1 MKNTYLL
8 ILITVFLNS
17 CSNEKE
23 PSLEEILAT
32 NDVELLKSRKSE
44 IDAKLEE
51 LSLDLDQLNNKLSIL
66 NKDRNTPL
74 ITTITSS
81 EQKFN
86 HFIELQGNVKTKQN
100 VLVYPEM
107 PGILN
112 KVYVKEG
119 QKVIKDE
126 ILATIDDGGLSQQ
139 LLLLKSNEQLAKTT
153 FERQKRLWD
162 QQIGSEIQ
170 YLQAKTSYNSQK
182 NATRQLKKQLG
193 KFTIRAPF
201 SGIIDNVFKE
211 KGTVVAPGPGAEIFR
226 IINLSNMYIET
237 DVPESY
243 ISSIKKNKMVEVNF
257 PILGRSYDSS
267 IRQVGNFINPSNRT
281 FRIEVGIPN
290 LDGEIKPNLTAKLR
304 LNDYSSSNAIL
315 IPQSIISENAKGQQF
330 IYVVKDNKEKNQ
342 VYAERLIIE
351 LRDKVGK
358 GFGSAPSPP
367 SMPSSEAG
375 SMDDASATKFQD
387 AIAALTALGYKITE
401 ADKSVNRAI
410 TKLGPSATVEEIIKT
425 ALNP

>member
-17 CSNEKE
+17 CSNKKQL
-23 PSLEEILAT
+23 SLEEVLVT

-74 ITTITSS
+74 ITTITTS

-119 QKVIKDE
+119 QKVKKDQ

-170 YLQAKTSYNSQK
+170 YLQAKTSYDSQK
-182 NATRQLKKQLG
+182 NATRQLIKQLG

-201 SGIIDNVFKE
+201 SGIIDDVFKE

-304 LNDYSSSNAIL
+304 LNDYSNSNAIL

-342 VYAERLIIE
+342 VYAERLVIE
-351 LRDKVGK
+351 TGK
-358 GFGSAPSPP
+358 TNGDFI
-367 SMPSSEAG
+367 EVTKNL
-375 SMDDASATKFQD
+375 DANVEVILEGAR
-387 AIAALTALGYKITE
+387 
-401 ADKSVNRAI
+401 SVNNGQVVKVI
-410 TKLGPSATVEEIIKT
+410 NKK
-425 ALNP
+425 

>member
-1 MKNTYLL
+1 MKNIYLL
-8 ILITVFLNS
+8 IIITVFLNS

-51 LSLDLDQLNNKLSIL
+51 LTLSLNQLNNKLSVL

-74 ITTITSS
+74 ITTITTS

-119 QKVIKDE
+119 QKVKKDQ

-170 YLQAKTSYNSQK
+170 YLQAKTSYDSQK

-201 SGIIDNVFKE
+201 SGIIDDVFKE

-257 PILGRSYDSS
+257 PILGRSYDSN

-304 LNDYSSSNAIL
+304 LNDYSNSNAIL

-342 VYAERLIIE
+342 VYAERLVIETGKTNGDFIEVTKNLDANVDIILE
-351 LRDKVGK
+351 GAR
-358 GFGSAPSPP
+358 
-367 SMPSSEAG
+367 
-375 SMDDASATKFQD
+375 
-387 AIAALTALGYKITE
+387 
-401 ADKSVNRAI
+401 SVNNGQVVKVI
-410 TKLGPSATVEEIIKT
+410 NKK
-425 ALNP
+425 

>member
-17 CSNEKE
+17 CSNKKQL
-23 PSLEEILAT
+23 SLEEVLVT

-74 ITTITSS
+74 ITTITTS

-182 NATRQLKKQLG
+182 NATRQLIKQLG

-257 PILGRSYDSS
+257 PILGRSYDTS

-304 LNDYSSSNAIL
+304 LNDYSNSNAIL

-342 VYAERLIIE
+342 VYAERLVIE
-351 LRDKVGK
+351 TGK
-358 GFGSAPSPP
+358 TNGDFI
-367 SMPSSEAG
+367 EVTKNL
-375 SMDDASATKFQD
+375 DANVEVILEGAR
-387 AIAALTALGYKITE
+387 
-401 ADKSVNRAI
+401 SVNNGQVVKVI
-410 TKLGPSATVEEIIKT
+410 NKK
-425 ALNP
+425 

>member
-1 MKNTYLL
+1 MKNIFLL
-8 ILITVFLNS
+8 IIITVFLNS

-23 PSLEEILAT
+23 PSLEEVLAT

-51 LSLDLDQLNNKLSIL
+51 LTLSLNQLNNKLSVL

-74 ITTITSS
+74 ITTITTS

-119 QKVIKDE
+119 QKVKKDQ

-170 YLQAKTSYNSQK
+170 YLQAKTSYDSQK
-182 NATRQLKKQLG
+182 NATRQLIKQLG

-201 SGIIDNVFKE
+201 SGIIDDVFKE

-304 LNDYSSSNAIL
+304 LNDYSNSNAIL

-342 VYAERLIIE
+342 VYAERLVIE
-351 LRDKVGK
+351 TGK
-358 GFGSAPSPP
+358 TNGDFI
-367 SMPSSEAG
+367 EVTKNL
-375 SMDDASATKFQD
+375 DANVEVILEGAR
-387 AIAALTALGYKITE
+387 
-401 ADKSVNRAI
+401 SVNNGQVVKVI
-410 TKLGPSATVEEIIKT
+410 NKK
-425 ALNP
+425 

>member
-8 ILITVFLNS
+8 IIITVFLNS
-17 CSNEKE
+17 CSNKKE

-51 LSLDLDQLNNKLSIL
+51 LSLDLNQLNNKLNVL

-74 ITTITSS
+74 ITTIITS
-81 EQKFN
+81 EQQFN

-119 QKVIKDE
+119 QKVKKDQ

-139 LLLLKSNEQLAKTT
+139 LMLLESNEQLAKTT

-170 YLQAKTSYNSQK
+170 YLQAKTSYDSQK
-182 NATRQLKKQLG
+182 NATRQLKKQLD

-201 SGIIDNVFKE
+201 SGIIDDVFKE

-257 PILGRSYDSS
+257 PILERSYDSS

-281 FRIEVGIPN
+281 FKIEVGIPN
-290 LDGEIKPNLTAKLR
+290 IDGEIKPNLTAKLK
-304 LNDYSSSNAIL
+304 LNDYSNLNAIL
-315 IPQSIISENAKGQQF
+315 IPQSIISENANGQQF
-330 IYVVKDNKEKNQ
+330 IYVVKDDKENRQ
-342 VYAERLIIE
+342 VYAERLVIE
-351 LRDKVGK
+351 TGK
-358 GFGSAPSPP
+358 TDGDFI
-367 SMPSSEAG
+367 EVTKNL
-375 SMDDASATKFQD
+375 DANVEVILEGAR
-387 AIAALTALGYKITE
+387 
-401 ADKSVNRAI
+401 SVNNGQVVKVI
-410 TKLGPSATVEEIIKT
+410 NKK
-425 ALNP
+425 

>member
-17 CSNEKE
+17 CSNKKQL
-23 PSLEEILAT
+23 SLEEVLVT

-74 ITTITSS
+74 ITTITTS

-119 QKVIKDE
+119 QKVIKDD

-170 YLQAKTSYNSQK
+170 YLQAKTSYDSQK

-201 SGIIDNVFKE
+201 SGIIDDVFKE
-211 KGTVVAPGPGAEIFR
+211 KGTVVAPGPGAELFR

-304 LNDYSSSNAIL
+304 LNNYSNSNAIL

-342 VYAERLIIE
+342 VYAERLVIETGKTNGDFIEVTKNLDANVDIILE
-351 LRDKVGK
+351 GAR
-358 GFGSAPSPP
+358 
-367 SMPSSEAG
+367 
-375 SMDDASATKFQD
+375 
-387 AIAALTALGYKITE
+387 
-401 ADKSVNRAI
+401 SVNNGQVVKVI
-410 TKLGPSATVEEIIKT
+410 NKK
-425 ALNP
+425 

>member
-1 MKNTYLL
+1 MKNIFLL
-8 ILITVFLNS
+8 IIITVFLNS
-17 CSNEKE
+17 CSNKKE
-23 PSLEEILAT
+23 PSLEEVLAT

-51 LSLDLDQLNNKLSIL
+51 LTLDLNQLNNKLSVL

-74 ITTITSS
+74 ITTIRTS

-119 QKVIKDE
+119 QKVKKDQ

-162 QQIGSEIQ
+162 QKIGSEIQ
-170 YLQAKTSYNSQK
+170 YLQAKTSYDSQK
-182 NATRQLKKQLG
+182 NATKQLKKQLG

-201 SGIIDNVFKE
+201 SGIIDDVFKE
-211 KGTVVAPGPGAEIFR
+211 KGTVVAPGPGAELFR

-304 LNDYSSSNAIL
+304 LNDYSNSNAIL

-342 VYAERLIIE
+342 VYAERLVIE
-351 LRDKVGK
+351 TGK
-358 GFGSAPSPP
+358 TNGDFI
-367 SMPSSEAG
+367 EVTKNL
-375 SMDDASATKFQD
+375 DANVEVILEGAR
-387 AIAALTALGYKITE
+387 
-401 ADKSVNRAI
+401 SVNNGQVV
-410 TKLGPSATVEEIIKT
+410 KVIKKI
-425 ALNP
+425 N

>member
-8 ILITVFLNS
+8 IIITVFLNS
-17 CSNEKE
+17 CSNKKE

-51 LSLDLDQLNNKLSIL
+51 LSLDLNQLNNKLNVL

-74 ITTITSS
+74 ITTITTS
-81 EQKFN
+81 EQQFN

-119 QKVIKDE
+119 QKVKKDQ

-139 LLLLKSNEQLAKTT
+139 LMLLESNEQLAKTT

-170 YLQAKTSYNSQK
+170 YLQAKTSYDSQK
-182 NATRQLKKQLG
+182 NATRQLKKQLD

-201 SGIIDNVFKE
+201 SGIIDDVFKE

-304 LNDYSSSNAIL
+304 LNDYSNSNAIL

-342 VYAERLIIE
+342 VYAERLVIE
-351 LRDKVGK
+351 TGK
-358 GFGSAPSPP
+358 TNGDFI
-367 SMPSSEAG
+367 EVTKNL
-375 SMDDASATKFQD
+375 DANVEVILEGAR
-387 AIAALTALGYKITE
+387 
-401 ADKSVNRAI
+401 SVNNGQVV
-410 TKLGPSATVEEIIKT
+410 KVIKKI
-425 ALNP
+425 N

>member
-1 MKNTYLL
+1 MKNIYLL
-8 ILITVFLNS
+8 IIITVFLNS
-17 CSNEKE
+17 CSNKKE
-23 PSLEEILAT
+23 PSLEEVLAT

-51 LSLDLDQLNNKLSIL
+51 LTLDLNQLNNKLSVL

-74 ITTITSS
+74 ITTIRTS

-107 PGILN
+107 PGILY

-119 QKVIKDE
+119 QKVKKDQ

-162 QQIGSEIQ
+162 QKIGSEIQ
-170 YLQAKTSYNSQK
+170 YLQAKTSYDSQK
-182 NATRQLKKQLG
+182 NATKQLKKQLG

-201 SGIIDNVFKE
+201 SGIIDDVFKE
-211 KGTVVAPGPGAEIFR
+211 KGTVVAPGPGAELFR

-304 LNDYSSSNAIL
+304 LNDYSNSNAIL

-342 VYAERLIIE
+342 VYAERLVIETGKTNGDFIEVTKNLDANVDIILE
-351 LRDKVGK
+351 GAR
-358 GFGSAPSPP
+358 
-367 SMPSSEAG
+367 
-375 SMDDASATKFQD
+375 
-387 AIAALTALGYKITE
+387 
-401 ADKSVNRAI
+401 SVNNGQVVKVI
-410 TKLGPSATVEEIIKT
+410 NKK
-425 ALNP
+425 

>member
-1 MKNTYLL
+1 MKNIYLVIIIT
-8 ILITVFLNS
+8 ILLNS
-17 CSNEKE
+17 CSKEKE
-23 PSLEEILAT
+23 PSLEEIFAT

-51 LSLDLDQLNNKLSIL
+51 LTLSLNQLNNKLSVL

-74 ITTITSS
+74 ITTITTS

-119 QKVIKDE
+119 QKVKKDQ

-162 QQIGSEIQ
+162 QKIGSEIQ
-170 YLQAKTSYNSQK
+170 YLQAKTSYDSQK
-182 NATRQLKKQLG
+182 NATKQLKKQLG

-201 SGIIDNVFKE
+201 SGIIDDVFKE
-211 KGTVVAPGPGAEIFR
+211 KGTVVAPGPGAELFR
-226 IINLSNMYIET
+226 IINLSDMYVET

-304 LNDYSSSNAIL
+304 LNDYSNSNAIL

-342 VYAERLIIE
+342 VYAERLVIETGKTSGDFIEVTKNLDADVEIILE
-351 LRDKVGK
+351 GAR
-358 GFGSAPSPP
+358 
-367 SMPSSEAG
+367 
-375 SMDDASATKFQD
+375 
-387 AIAALTALGYKITE
+387 
-401 ADKSVNRAI
+401 SVNN
-410 TKLGPSATVEEIIKT
+410 GQVVTVIKKK
-425 ALNP
+425 

>member
-1 MKNTYLL
+1 MKNIYLL
-8 ILITVFLNS
+8 IIITVFLNS

-51 LSLDLDQLNNKLSIL
+51 LTLDLNQLNNKLSVL

-74 ITTITSS
+74 ITTITTS

-119 QKVIKDE
+119 QKVKKDQ

-170 YLQAKTSYNSQK
+170 YLQAKTSYDSQK

-201 SGIIDNVFKE
+201 SGIIDDVFKE

-267 IRQVGNFINPSNRT
+267 IRQVGNFINPTNRT

-304 LNDYSSSNAIL
+304 LNDYSNSNAIL

-342 VYAERLIIE
+342 VYAERLVIE
-351 LRDKVGK
+351 TGK
-358 GFGSAPSPP
+358 TNGDFI
-367 SMPSSEAG
+367 EVTKNL
-375 SMDDASATKFQD
+375 DANVEVILEGAR
-387 AIAALTALGYKITE
+387 
-401 ADKSVNRAI
+401 SVNNGQVVKVI
-410 TKLGPSATVEEIIKT
+410 NKK
-425 ALNP
+425 

>member
-17 CSNEKE
+17 CSNKKQL
-23 PSLEEILAT
+23 SLEEVLVT

-74 ITTITSS
+74 ITTITTS

-139 LLLLKSNEQLAKTT
+139 LLLLQSNEQLAKTT

-257 PILGRSYDSS
+257 PILGRSYDTS

-304 LNDYSSSNAIL
+304 LNDYSNSNAIL

-330 IYVVKDNKEKNQ
+330 IYVVKDDKEKNQ
-342 VYAERLIIE
+342 VYAERLVIE
-351 LRDKVGK
+351 TGK
-358 GFGSAPSPP
+358 TNGDFI
-367 SMPSSEAG
+367 EVTKNL
-375 SMDDASATKFQD
+375 DANVEVILEGAR
-387 AIAALTALGYKITE
+387 
-401 ADKSVNRAI
+401 SVNNGQVVKVI
-410 TKLGPSATVEEIIKT
+410 NKK
-425 ALNP
+425 

>member
-1 MKNTYLL
+1 MKNIYLL
-8 ILITVFLNS
+8 FFAAIVLNA
-17 CSNEKE
+17 CSNKKE
-23 PSLEEILAT
+23 LSLEEVLAT

-51 LSLDLDQLNNKLSIL
+51 LTLDLNQLNNKLSVL

-74 ITTITSS
+74 ITTIRTS

-119 QKVIKDE
+119 QKVKKDQ

-162 QQIGSEIQ
+162 QKIGSEIQ
-170 YLQAKTSYNSQK
+170 YLQAKTSYDSQK
-182 NATRQLKKQLG
+182 NATKQLKKQLG

-201 SGIIDNVFKE
+201 SGIIDDVFKE
-211 KGTVVAPGPGAEIFR
+211 KGTVVAPGPGAELFR

-304 LNDYSSSNAIL
+304 LNDYSNSNAIL

-342 VYAERLIIE
+342 VYAERLVIE
-351 LRDKVGK
+351 TGK
-358 GFGSAPSPP
+358 TNGDFI
-367 SMPSSEAG
+367 EVTKNL
-375 SMDDASATKFQD
+375 DANVEVILEGAR
-387 AIAALTALGYKITE
+387 
-401 ADKSVNRAI
+401 SVNNGQVV
-410 TKLGPSATVEEIIKT
+410 KVIKKI
-425 ALNP
+425 N

>member
-17 CSNEKE
+17 CSNKKQL
-23 PSLEEILAT
+23 SLEEVLVT

-74 ITTITSS
+74 ITTITTS

-153 FERQKRLWD
+153 FERQKRLLD

-257 PILGRSYDSS
+257 PILGRSYDTS

-304 LNDYSSSNAIL
+304 LNDYSNSNAIL

-342 VYAERLIIE
+342 VYAERLVIE
-351 LRDKVGK
+351 TGK
-358 GFGSAPSPP
+358 TNGDFI
-367 SMPSSEAG
+367 EVTKNL
-375 SMDDASATKFQD
+375 DANVEVILEGAR
-387 AIAALTALGYKITE
+387 
-401 ADKSVNRAI
+401 SVNNGQVVKVI
-410 TKLGPSATVEEIIKT
+410 NKK
-425 ALNP
+425 

>member
-17 CSNEKE
+17 CSNKKQL
-23 PSLEEILAT
+23 SLEEVLVT

-74 ITTITSS
+74 ITTITTS

-257 PILGRSYDSS
+257 PILGRSYDTS

-304 LNDYSSSNAIL
+304 LNDYSNSNAIL

-342 VYAERLIIE
+342 VYAERLVIE
-351 LRDKVGK
+351 TGK
-358 GFGSAPSPP
+358 TNGDFI
-367 SMPSSEAG
+367 EV
-375 SMDDASATKFQD
+375 TKNLY
-387 AIAALTALGYKITE
+387 ANVEVILEGAR
-401 ADKSVNRAI
+401 SVNNGQVVKVI
-410 TKLGPSATVEEIIKT
+410 NKK
-425 ALNP
+425 

>member
-1 MKNTYLL
+1 MKNIYLL
-8 ILITVFLNS
+8 IIITVFLNS
-17 CSNEKE
+17 CSNKKE
-23 PSLEEILAT
+23 PSLEEVLAT

-51 LSLDLDQLNNKLSIL
+51 LTLDLNQLNNKLSVL

-74 ITTITSS
+74 ITTIRTS

-119 QKVIKDE
+119 QKVKKDQ

-162 QQIGSEIQ
+162 QKIGSEIQ
-170 YLQAKTSYNSQK
+170 YLQAKTSYDSQK
-182 NATRQLKKQLG
+182 NATKQLKKQLG

-201 SGIIDNVFKE
+201 SGIIDDVFKE
-211 KGTVVAPGPGAEIFR
+211 KGTVVAPGPGAELFR

-304 LNDYSSSNAIL
+304 LNDYSNSNAIL

-342 VYAERLIIE
+342 VYAERLVIETGKTNGDFIEVTKNLDANVDIILE
-351 LRDKVGK
+351 GAR
-358 GFGSAPSPP
+358 
-367 SMPSSEAG
+367 
-375 SMDDASATKFQD
+375 
-387 AIAALTALGYKITE
+387 
-401 ADKSVNRAI
+401 SVNNGQVVKVI
-410 TKLGPSATVEEIIKT
+410 NKK
-425 ALNP
+425 

>member
-1 MKNTYLL
+1 MKNIYLL
-8 ILITVFLNS
+8 IIITVFLNS
-17 CSNEKE
+17 CSNKKE

-51 LSLDLDQLNNKLSIL
+51 LTLDLNQLNNKLSVL

-74 ITTITSS
+74 ITTITTS
-81 EQKFN
+81 EQQFN

-119 QKVIKDE
+119 QKVKKDQ

-139 LLLLKSNEQLAKTT
+139 LMLLESNEQLAKTT

-170 YLQAKTSYNSQK
+170 YLQAKTSYDSQK

-201 SGIIDNVFKE
+201 SGIIDDVFKE

-290 LDGEIKPNLTAKLR
+290 LDGAIKPNLTAKLR
-304 LNDYSSSNAIL
+304 LNDYSNSNAIL

-342 VYAERLIIE
+342 VYAERLVIETGKTNGDFIEVTKNLDANVDIILE
-351 LRDKVGK
+351 GAR
-358 GFGSAPSPP
+358 
-367 SMPSSEAG
+367 
-375 SMDDASATKFQD
+375 
-387 AIAALTALGYKITE
+387 
-401 ADKSVNRAI
+401 SVNNGQVVKVI
-410 TKLGPSATVEEIIKT
+410 NKK
-425 ALNP
+425 

>member
-1 MKNTYLL
+1 MKNIYLL
-8 ILITVFLNS
+8 IIITVFLNS
-17 CSNEKE
+17 CSNKKE
-23 PSLEEILAT
+23 PSLEEVLAT

-51 LSLDLDQLNNKLSIL
+51 LTLDLNQLNNKLSVL

-74 ITTITSS
+74 ITTIRTS

-119 QKVIKDE
+119 QKVKKDQ

-139 LLLLKSNEQLAKTT
+139 LLLLKSNEQLEKTT

-162 QQIGSEIQ
+162 QKIGSEIQ
-170 YLQAKTSYNSQK
+170 YLQAKTSYDSQK
-182 NATRQLKKQLG
+182 NATKQLKKQLG

-201 SGIIDNVFKE
+201 SGIIDDVFKE
-211 KGTVVAPGPGAEIFR
+211 KGTVVAPGPGAELFR

-304 LNDYSSSNAIL
+304 LNDYSNSNAIL

-342 VYAERLIIE
+342 VYAERLVIE
-351 LRDKVGK
+351 TGK
-358 GFGSAPSPP
+358 TNGDFI
-367 SMPSSEAG
+367 EVTKNL
-375 SMDDASATKFQD
+375 DANVEVILEGAR
-387 AIAALTALGYKITE
+387 
-401 ADKSVNRAI
+401 SVNNGQVV
-410 TKLGPSATVEEIIKT
+410 KVIKKI
-425 ALNP
+425 N

>member
-17 CSNEKE
+17 CSNKKQL
-23 PSLEEILAT
+23 SLEEVLVT

-74 ITTITSS
+74 ITTITTS
-81 EQKFN
+81 EEKFN

-119 QKVIKDE
+119 QKVIKDD

-257 PILGRSYDSS
+257 PILGRSYDTS

-304 LNDYSSSNAIL
+304 LNDYSNSNAIL

-342 VYAERLIIE
+342 VYAERLVIE
-351 LRDKVGK
+351 TGK
-358 GFGSAPSPP
+358 TNGDFI
-367 SMPSSEAG
+367 EVTKNL
-375 SMDDASATKFQD
+375 DANVEVILEGAR
-387 AIAALTALGYKITE
+387 
-401 ADKSVNRAI
+401 SVNNGQVVKVI
-410 TKLGPSATVEEIIKT
+410 NKK
-425 ALNP
+425 

>member
-8 ILITVFLNS
+8 IIITVFLNS
-17 CSNEKE
+17 CSNKKE

-32 NDVELLKSRKSE
+32 NDIELLKSKKSE

-51 LSLDLDQLNNKLSIL
+51 LSLDLNQLNNKLNVL

-74 ITTITSS
+74 ITTITTI
-81 EQKFN
+81 EQQFN

-119 QKVIKDE
+119 QKVKKDQ

-170 YLQAKTSYNSQK
+170 YLQAKTSYDSQK

-201 SGIIDNVFKE
+201 SGIIDDVFKE

-304 LNDYSSSNAIL
+304 LNDYSNSNAIL

-342 VYAERLIIE
+342 VYAERLVIE
-351 LRDKVGK
+351 TGK
-358 GFGSAPSPP
+358 TNGDFI
-367 SMPSSEAG
+367 EVTKNL
-375 SMDDASATKFQD
+375 DANVEVILEGAR
-387 AIAALTALGYKITE
+387 
-401 ADKSVNRAI
+401 SVNNGQVV
-410 TKLGPSATVEEIIKT
+410 KVIKKI
-425 ALNP
+425 N

>member
-1 MKNTYLL
+1 MKNIYLL
-8 ILITVFLNS
+8 IIITVCLNS

-44 IDAKLEE
+44 IDAKLEK
-51 LSLDLDQLNNKLSIL
+51 LSLDLDQLNNKLSVL

-74 ITTITSS
+74 ITTITTS

-119 QKVIKDE
+119 QKVKKDQ

-257 PILGRSYDSS
+257 PILGRSYDTS

-304 LNDYSSSNAIL
+304 LNDYSNSNAIL

-330 IYVVKDNKEKNQ
+330 IYVVKDDKEKNQ
-342 VYAERLIIE
+342 VYAERLVIE
-351 LRDKVGK
+351 TGK
-358 GFGSAPSPP
+358 TNGDFI
-367 SMPSSEAG
+367 EVTKNL
-375 SMDDASATKFQD
+375 DANVEVILEGAR
-387 AIAALTALGYKITE
+387 
-401 ADKSVNRAI
+401 SVNNGQVVKVI
-410 TKLGPSATVEEIIKT
+410 NKK
-425 ALNP
+425 

>member
-1 MKNTYLL
+1 MKNIYLL
-8 ILITVFLNS
+8 IIITVFLNS

-32 NDVELLKSRKSE
+32 NDIELLKSRKSE

-51 LSLDLDQLNNKLSIL
+51 LTLDLNQLNNKLSVL

-74 ITTITSS
+74 ITTITTS

-112 KVYVKEG
+112 EVYVKEG
-119 QKVIKDE
+119 QKVKKDQ

-170 YLQAKTSYNSQK
+170 YLQAKTSYDSQK

-201 SGIIDNVFKE
+201 SGIIDDVFKE

-237 DVPESY
+237 EVPESY

-342 VYAERLIIE
+342 VYAERLVIE
-351 LRDKVGK
+351 TGK
-358 GFGSAPSPP
+358 TNGDFI
-367 SMPSSEAG
+367 EVTKNL
-375 SMDDASATKFQD
+375 DANVEVILEGAR
-387 AIAALTALGYKITE
+387 
-401 ADKSVNRAI
+401 SVNNGQVVKVI
-410 TKLGPSATVEEIIKT
+410 NKK
-425 ALNP
+425 

>member
-8 ILITVFLNS
+8 IIITVFLNS
-17 CSNEKE
+17 CSNKKE

-51 LSLDLDQLNNKLSIL
+51 LSLDLNQLNNKLNVL

-74 ITTITSS
+74 ITTITTS
-81 EQKFN
+81 EQQFN

-119 QKVIKDE
+119 QKVKKDQ

-139 LLLLKSNEQLAKTT
+139 LMLLESNEQLAKTT

-170 YLQAKTSYNSQK
+170 YLQAKTSYDSQK
-182 NATRQLKKQLG
+182 NATRQLKKQLD

-201 SGIIDNVFKE
+201 SGIIDDVFKE

-257 PILGRSYDSS
+257 PILERSYDSS

-281 FRIEVGIPN
+281 FKIEVGIPN
-290 LDGEIKPNLTAKLR
+290 IDGEIKPNLTAKLR
-304 LNDYSSSNAIL
+304 LNDYSNSNAIL
-315 IPQSIISENAKGQQF
+315 IPQSIISENSNGQQF
-330 IYVVKDNKEKNQ
+330 IYVVKEDKENRQ
-342 VYAERLIIE
+342 VYAERLVIE
-351 LRDKVGK
+351 TGK
-358 GFGSAPSPP
+358 TDGDFI
-367 SMPSSEAG
+367 EVTKNL
-375 SMDDASATKFQD
+375 DANVEVILEGAR
-387 AIAALTALGYKITE
+387 
-401 ADKSVNRAI
+401 SVNNGQVVKVI
-410 TKLGPSATVEEIIKT
+410 NKK
-425 ALNP
+425 

>member
-17 CSNEKE
+17 CSNKKQL
-23 PSLEEILAT
+23 SLEEVLVT

-74 ITTITSS
+74 ITTITTS

-119 QKVIKDE
+119 QKVIKDD

-170 YLQAKTSYNSQK
+170 YLQAKTSYDSQK

-201 SGIIDNVFKE
+201 SGIIDDVFKE

-290 LDGEIKPNLTAKLR
+290 LGGEIKPNLTAKLR
-304 LNDYSSSNAIL
+304 LNDYSNSNAIL

-342 VYAERLIIE
+342 VYAERLVIETGKTNGDFIEVTKNLDANVDIILE
-351 LRDKVGK
+351 GAR
-358 GFGSAPSPP
+358 
-367 SMPSSEAG
+367 
-375 SMDDASATKFQD
+375 
-387 AIAALTALGYKITE
+387 
-401 ADKSVNRAI
+401 SVNNGQVVKVI
-410 TKLGPSATVEEIIKT
+410 NKK
-425 ALNP
+425 

>member
-8 ILITVFLNS
+8 IIITVFLNS
-17 CSNEKE
+17 CSNKKE

-32 NDVELLKSRKSE
+32 NDIELLKSKKSE

-51 LSLDLDQLNNKLSIL
+51 LSLDLNQLNNKLNVL

-74 ITTITSS
+74 ITTITTS
-81 EQKFN
+81 EQQFN

-119 QKVIKDE
+119 QKVKKDQ

-139 LLLLKSNEQLAKTT
+139 LMLLESNEQLAKTT

-170 YLQAKTSYNSQK
+170 YLQAKTSYDSQK
-182 NATRQLKKQLG
+182 NATRQLKKQLD

-201 SGIIDNVFKE
+201 SGIIDDVFKE

-257 PILGRSYDSS
+257 PILERSYDSS

-281 FRIEVGIPN
+281 FKIEVGIPN
-290 LDGEIKPNLTAKLR
+290 IDGEIKPNLTAKLK
-304 LNDYSSSNAIL
+304 LNDYSNLNAIL
-315 IPQSIISENAKGQQF
+315 IPQSIISENSNGQQF
-330 IYVVKDNKEKNQ
+330 IYVVKEDKENRQ
-342 VYAERLIIE
+342 VYAERLVIE
-351 LRDKVGK
+351 TGK
-358 GFGSAPSPP
+358 TDGDFI
-367 SMPSSEAG
+367 EVTKNL
-375 SMDDASATKFQD
+375 DANVEVILEGAR
-387 AIAALTALGYKITE
+387 
-401 ADKSVNRAI
+401 SVNNGQVVKVI
-410 TKLGPSATVEEIIKT
+410 NKK
-425 ALNP
+425 

>member
-8 ILITVFLNS
+8 IIITVFLNS
-17 CSNEKE
+17 CSNKKE

-32 NDVELLKSRKSE
+32 NDIELLKSKKSE

-51 LSLDLDQLNNKLSIL
+51 LSLDLNQLNNKLNVL

-74 ITTITSS
+74 ITTITTS

-119 QKVIKDE
+119 QKVKKDQ

-139 LLLLKSNEQLAKTT
+139 LMLLESNEQLAKTT

-170 YLQAKTSYNSQK
+170 YLQAKTSYDSQK
-182 NATRQLKKQLG
+182 NTTRQLKKQLD

-201 SGIIDNVFKE
+201 SGIIDDVFKE

-257 PILGRSYDSS
+257 PILERSYDSS

-281 FRIEVGIPN
+281 FKIEVGIPN
-290 LDGEIKPNLTAKLR
+290 IDGQIKPNLTAKLK
-304 LNDYSSSNAIL
+304 LNDYSNLNAIL
-315 IPQSIISENAKGQQF
+315 IPQSIISENSNGQQF
-330 IYVVKDNKEKNQ
+330 IYVVKEDKENRQ
-342 VYAERLIIE
+342 VYAERLVIE
-351 LRDKVGK
+351 TGK
-358 GFGSAPSPP
+358 TDGDFI
-367 SMPSSEAG
+367 EVTKNL
-375 SMDDASATKFQD
+375 DANVEVILEGAR
-387 AIAALTALGYKITE
+387 
-401 ADKSVNRAI
+401 SVNNGQVVKVI
-410 TKLGPSATVEEIIKT
+410 NKK
-425 ALNP
+425 